1 MSKTKVIVSIGS
13 GGVGKT
19 TFSAGLSYALAVEGY
34 KVLVLTIDP
43 SKRLAT
49 TLGIQGATGTVK
61 VPLSSLVGIAE
72 GVNNSDSKTD
82 TGELF
87 ASVVDHR
94 TVFDN
99 FIMKASTKT
108 EDAQKILQNKLYQ
121 QLSTSL
127 SGSQEFTALEKLY
140 SCYEEQKYD
149 YIVLDTPPSKH
160 AIDFLNAPEKLANLF
175 NENITKWFKDT
186 QHGGNWFTA
195 VVNSGTKQVLKALEM
210 LTGSDFIKELSLF
223 FRHINDWQGKL
234 HDRTIKVHDLLVGPH
249 TQFFLV
255 TNIDRAKLKEA
266 SLILKEIRKQGYNL
280 TKVIMNRSIPSWDA
294 NANFSSVDS
303 LSAEKNVELQ
313 RVFNFL
319 QAIYHNK
326 SQTHEKF
333 LTELKKEV
341 QVLSLTE
348 YNTPISD
355 IESLKNISVEIGEK
369 LGQV

>member
-1 MSKTKVIVSIGS
+1 MSQAKVIISIGS

-19 TFSAGLSYALAVEGY
+19 TFSAGLSYALARQGH

-49 TLGIQGATGTVK
+49 TLGIQGAKETVK
-61 VPLSSLVGIAE
+61 VPIYTTEEAA
-72 GVNNSDSKTD
+72 GV
-82 TGELF
+82 GELF

-99 FIMKASTKT
+99 FILKASTKT
-108 EDAQKILQNKLYQ
+108 EDAQKILHNKLYQ

-149 YIVLDTPPSKH
+149 YIILDTPPSKH

-195 VVNSGTKQVLKALEM
+195 VMNTGTKQVLKALEL

-223 FRHINDWQGKL
+223 FRHINDWQDKL

-255 TNIDRAKLKEA
+255 TSIDRAKLKEA

-280 TKVIMNRSIPSWDA
+280 TKVIMNRSIPSWDTKGA
-294 NANFSSVDS
+294 FAGITGLTDQKNA
-303 LSAEKNVELQ
+303 ELQ

-319 QAIYHNK
+319 QDIYHNK

-333 LTELKKEV
+333 LAELKKEV

-355 IESLKNISVEIGEK
+355 IESLKNISAEIREK

>member
-1 MSKTKVIVSIGS
+1 MKSTKIIVSIGS

-19 TFSAGLSYALAVEGY
+19 TFSAGLGYQLASQGH

-49 TLGIQGATGTVK
+49 TLGIQGSKETIKVK
-61 VPLSSLVGIAE
+61 TPGDI
-72 GVNNSDSKTD
+72 
-82 TGELF
+82 ELY

-99 FIMKASTKT
+99 FILKASTKT

-140 SCYEEQKYD
+140 SSYEEHDFD
-149 YIVLDTPPSKH
+149 YIILDTPPSKH

-186 QHGGNWFTA
+186 HHGGNWFTA
-195 VVNSGTKQVLKALEM
+195 VVNTGTKQVLKTLEL

-223 FRHINDWQGKL
+223 FRHINDWQDKL
-234 HDRTIKVHDLLVGPH
+234 HDRTIKVHDLLVGPQ
-249 TQFFLV
+249 TEFYLV
-255 TNIDRAKLKEA
+255 TSIDRAKLKEA
-266 SLILKEIRKQGYNL
+266 SSILKEIRKQGYNL
-280 TKVIMNRSIPSWDA
+280 TKVIMNRSIPSWNTQADFVPLA
-294 NANFSSVDS
+294 G
-303 LSAEKNVELQ
+303 LSQEKNKELQ
-313 RVFNFL
+313 RVFNYL
-319 QAIYHNK
+319 QDVYHNK

-333 LTELKKEV
+333 LAELKKEV

-348 YNTPISD
+348 YNTSISD
-355 IESLKNISVEIGEK
+355 IESLKSISVEIGEK